1 MFDLFK
7 TNVVMKLKQH
17 VKENIVNVL
26 SLNSAVTMESVSLRD
41 GVVIMKTVI
50 IAVLLLHNII
60 FHIKISI
67 ILISSSSSFTNST
80 DCGDSR

>member
-50 IAVLLLHNII
+50 IAVLLLHNI
-60 FHIKISI
+60 FWYIKISI
-67 ILISSSSSFTNST
+67 ILISSSSPFTNST

>member
-67 ILISSSSSFTNST
+67 ILISSSSPFTNST

>member
-41 GVVIMKTVI
+41 GVVIMKTVT
-50 IAVLLLHNII
+50 IAVLLLLNII
-60 FHIKISI
+60 FSYQNFNNSNF
-67 ILISSSSSFTNST
+67 LIFSLHQLN
-80 DCGDSR
+80 RLR